1 MSKTY
6 GVGILG
12 AGVISTTYL
21 KFVPLFK
28 GLEVRAVA
36 DIIPEAAE
44 NRAKEFDTVAQT
56 PDQLLANSDV
66 DIVVNLT
73 IPEVHYQISKEIL
86 TAGKHAYSEKP
97 LVLSVEE
104 GLDLKKVSEERGLL
118 VGCAPDTFLGGTH
131 QQARHMIDGGEI
143 GKITSGTC
151 FVLSSGMEA
160 WHPNPDF
167 FFRPGGGPVLDIG
180 PYYIANLI
188 NLVGPVKRVTAFANS
203 AKSERTI
210 GSGPRA
216 GEKVPVTTP
225 TTIHAVMEFHNGA
238 IITLGASWDVKAHN
252 HGPMELYGTE
262 GTLFVPD
269 PNFFGGELIKA
280 DANGERHTVEPWD
293 HPLGIPNQER
303 PDGRP
308 AVANYRTTGFA
319 DMVQA
324 IEQGRKPRASLETT
338 LHGVDIMT
346 SILKSAETGQS
357 IELKTTCERPAPLTP
372 DDARAMLR

>member
-21 KFVPLFK
+21 KFAPLFK

-36 DIIPEAAE
+36 DILPEAAK
-44 NRAKEFDTVAQT
+44 NRAEEFNTTAQT
-56 PDQLLANSDV
+56 PDELLANPDI

-73 IPEVHYQISKEIL
+73 IPEVHYKISKEIL

-104 GLDLKKVSEERGLL
+104 GLDLKKESEARGLL
-118 VGCAPDTFLGGTH
+118 VGCAPDTFLGGAH
-131 QQARHMIDGGEI
+131 QQARNIIDNGGI
-143 GKITSGTC
+143 GTITSGTC
-151 FVLSSGMEA
+151 HVLSSGMEA

-203 AKSERTI
+203 AQSERTI

-225 TTIHAVMEFHNGA
+225 TTIHAVLEFVNGA
-238 IITLGASWDVKAHN
+238 VITLGASWDVKAHN

-269 PNFFGGELIKA
+269 PNFFGGELTIA
-280 DANGERHTVEPWD
+280 DASGERSTVEPWD
-293 HPLGIPNQER
+293 HPLGVPNQER
-303 PDGRP
+303 KDGRP
-308 AVANYRTTGFA
+308 PVANYRTTGFA

-324 IEQGRKPRASLETT
+324 IEAGRKPRASLETT

-346 SILKSAETGQS
+346 SILKSAETGQAV
-357 IELKTTCERPAPLTP
+357 ELQTTCERPAPLSP